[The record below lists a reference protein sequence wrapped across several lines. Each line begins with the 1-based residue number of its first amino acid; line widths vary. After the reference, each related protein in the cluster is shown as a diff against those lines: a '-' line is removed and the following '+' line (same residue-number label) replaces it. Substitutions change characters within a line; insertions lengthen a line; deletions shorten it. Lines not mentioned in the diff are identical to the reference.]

1 MQQTDLPTPQQP
13 EHGAGSLLVVDDE
26 PIILE
31 LLPTALRH
39 AGFTVATASTG
50 QQALSVAY
58 ENRPD
63 LVVLDVMLPDM
74 TGFSMIRRLRE
85 IPDSGT
91 GHRGRLRMPVL
102 FLTAMDTTEDMLR
115 GLRLGGDD
123 YVTKPFDLQVLIA
136 RIHAVLRR
144 TGPSASPLLKVGDL
158 ELDPDAHHV
167 TRGGRLVRL
176 SPTEFRLLHFLMLN
190 SGRVLSKPHILDNV
204 WHYDF
209 DGDPSIVDTYISY
222 LRRKLDNTEPRLIHT
237 VYGQGIVLRRPK
249 A

>member
-1 MQQTDLPTPQQP
+1 MHQTAPANPRDLSR
-13 EHGAGSLLVVDDE
+13 GAGSLLVVDDE
-26 PIILE
+26 PVVLE

-39 AGFTVATASTG
+39 AGFTVNTAATG
-50 QQALSVAY
+50 RQALESAY
-58 ENRPD
+58 ENPPD

-74 TGFSMIRRLRE
+74 NGFDVIRRLRDL
-85 IPDSGT
+85 PDSTT
-91 GHRGRLRMPVL
+91 GKPRPRMPVL
-102 FLTAMDTTEDMLR
+102 FLTALDTTESILN

-144 TGPSASPLLKVGDL
+144 TTGPDTPLLAVGHVAL
-158 ELDPDAHHV
+158 NPDAHHV
-167 TRGGRLVRL
+167 SFFGEPVAL

-190 SGRVLSKPHILDNV
+190 TGRVVSKAQILDKV

-222 LRRKLDNTEPRLIHT
+222 LRRKLKAHPPIIHT
-237 VYGQGIVLRRPK
+237 VYGQGYVLRKPSP
-249 A
+249 